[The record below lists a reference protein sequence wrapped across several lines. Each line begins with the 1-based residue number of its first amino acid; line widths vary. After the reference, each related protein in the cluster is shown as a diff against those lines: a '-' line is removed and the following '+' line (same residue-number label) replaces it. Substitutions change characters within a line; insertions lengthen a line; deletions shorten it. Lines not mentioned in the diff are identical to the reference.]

1 MRDRRRST
9 VPLNVILSC
18 NLTGIHWPYLV
29 LSTDNEEVNGAGDRG
44 AIKVPTLIGEVDL
57 YSCVVFAD
65 RSVLPIINNLVT
77 FDIPD

>member
-1 MRDRRRST
+1 ME
-9 VPLNVILSC
+9 PLNVILSY
-18 NLTGIHWPYLV
+18 NLTEIHRPYFV
-29 LSTDNEEVNGAGDRG
+29 LSTDNEEANGAGDLG
-44 AIKVPTLIGEVDL
+44 VMKVPTLIGEVDL